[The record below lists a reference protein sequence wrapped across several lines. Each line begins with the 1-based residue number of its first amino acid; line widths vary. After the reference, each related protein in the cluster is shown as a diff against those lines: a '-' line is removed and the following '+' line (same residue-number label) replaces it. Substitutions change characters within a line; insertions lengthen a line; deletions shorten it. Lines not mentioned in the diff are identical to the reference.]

1 MSGNEEIQVD
11 FTLIF
16 FLWRRKARSSVETKK
31 GMCEEE
37 ISEQSIPCAFIH
49 KRGLII
55 FFNNFN

>member
-16 FLWRRKARSSVETKK
+16 VLWRRKARSSVETKK

-55 FFNNFN
+55 FF